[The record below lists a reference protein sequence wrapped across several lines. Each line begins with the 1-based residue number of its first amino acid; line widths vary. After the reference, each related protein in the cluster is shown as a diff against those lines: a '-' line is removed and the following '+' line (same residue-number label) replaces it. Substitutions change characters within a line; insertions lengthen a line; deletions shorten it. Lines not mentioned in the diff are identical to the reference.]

1 VNSVLCF
8 GLRLTPQE
16 IFDSV
21 ARVFTHEVSFSA
33 GGTMRFSLSSLLTAA
48 FVFFVVIRI
57 SRTAQR
63 LLHARVLSRVP
74 MDSGLAYTLQRL
86 LHYALLGLAVLV
98 ALRIGIGADFT
109 SFAVVLTALSV
120 GIGLGLKEI
129 SSDVAA
135 GFVLLFERPVRVGD
149 RVKLSSDLHA
159 EGDIVA
165 IGLRTTKILTNDRLM
180 IIVPNSKL
188 TNEECVNWSY
198 SNAPVRLHIPIGVAY
213 GSEVEAVDH
222 ALLAAA
228 TGVARLVED
237 PKPSVRL
244 VRFGESS
251 LDFEL
256 LVWTREPESH
266 PAIRSDLN
274 YNIYR
279 ELATAGVELPFP
291 QLDLRVRSMPEGLV
305 PHSEPLG

>member
-1 VNSVLCF
+1 VNSLLCF
-8 GLRLTPQE
+8 DLRLTPQE
-16 IFDSV
+16 VYDSV
-21 ARVFTHEVSFSA
+21 VRALTYEVAISA

-48 FVFFVVIRI
+48 FVFFVVVRA
-57 SRTAQR
+57 SQTAQR
-63 LLHARVLSRVP
+63 LLQTRVLSRVP

-86 LHYALLGLAVLV
+86 LHYALLSIAVLI

-129 SSDVAA
+129 SGDVAA

-149 RVKLSSDLHA
+149 RIKLVSDLHA

-165 IGLRTTKILTNDRLM
+165 IGLRTTKILTNDHLT

-213 GSEVEAVDH
+213 GSDVDEVGR
-222 ALLAAA
+222 ALLASAG
-228 TGVARLVED
+228 GVERVVED

-244 VRFGESS
+244 VHFGESS

-266 PAIRSDLN
+266 PQIRSDVN
-274 YNIYR
+274 YNLYR
-279 ELATAGVELPFP
+279 ELTAAGVEIAYQ
-291 QLDLRVRSMPEGLV
+291 QLDVRLRSVPEELV
-305 PHSEPLG
+305 AGR

>member
-1 VNSVLCF
+1 MRLNSLL
-8 GLRLTPQE
+8 GLGLGLTPQE
-16 IFDSV
+16 VFESV

-33 GGTMRFSLSSLLTAA
+33 GGTMRFSLASLLTAA
-48 FVFFVVIRI
+48 IVFVVVVRI

-74 MDSGLAYTLQRL
+74 MDSGLAYTLQRM
-86 LHYALLGLAVLV
+86 LHYALLGVAVLI

-149 RVKLSSDLHA
+149 RVKRASDLNV
-159 EGDIVA
+159 EGDVVA

-180 IIVPNSKL
+180 VIVPNSKL
-188 TNEECVNWSY
+188 TNQECVNWSY

-213 GSEVEAVDH
+213 GSDVEAVDR
-222 ALLAAA
+222 ALLAAT
-228 TGVARLVED
+228 TGVARLVD
-237 PKPSVRL
+237 DQKPSVRL

-256 LVWTREPESH
+256 LVWTREPEAH

-291 QLDLRVRSMPEGLV
+291 QLDLRVSSVPDGLV
-305 PHSEPLG
+305 AGR